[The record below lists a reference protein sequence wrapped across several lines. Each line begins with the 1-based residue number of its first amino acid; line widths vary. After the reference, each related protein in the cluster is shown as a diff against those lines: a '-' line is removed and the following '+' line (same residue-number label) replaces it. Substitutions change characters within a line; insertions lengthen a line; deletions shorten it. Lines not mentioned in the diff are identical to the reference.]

1 MDTFNFRARRY
12 FGARL
17 GVVTALIACA
27 GCTAA
32 QGNEPTT
39 PGAATPPTITSDSV
53 TVAIQGT
60 AQASGGGILAGVAVC
75 LRPDARTAERETCT
89 TSDDHGAWKFT
100 GAPSNTW
107 VGVTFVKDGFFP
119 TLRAI
124 ETDTTDI
131 VIAPTDGELVTS
143 SAMPDML
150 KAAIDPAA
158 GHFLFAT
165 AAPGRDATTAATV
178 TVGTIGGPT
187 TAPVYF
193 DASGNPTL
201 GANEGSE
208 GAMAN
213 LSPGYYEVTFRGT
226 NVSCVNAGQTY
237 GYPITT
243 YQAAGVARLLV
254 PVVEGFLTAPVA
266 VTCTSSAAQ

>member
-1 MDTFNFRARRY
+1 MDTFDFGARGY
-12 FGARL
+12 FGAKL
-17 GVVTALIACA
+17 GVVTALVACA

-32 QGNEPTT
+32 PGGEPTT
-39 PGAATPPTITSDSV
+39 PGATTPTTITSDIV
-53 TVAIQGT
+53 TVTIQGT
-60 AQASGGGILAGVAVC
+60 AQASGGGTLAGVAVC
-75 LRPDARTAERETCT
+75 LRRDPTTADGETCT

-131 VIAPTDGELVTS
+131 DIAPADGELVTS
-143 SAMPDML
+143 SAMPAVL
-150 KAAIDPAA
+150 NAAIDPAS

-165 AAPGRDATTAATV
+165 AGPGLVATTAATV

-187 TAPVYF
+187 TTPAYF
-193 DASGNPTL
+193 DASGNPVI
-201 GANEGSE
+201 GANDGSE

-213 LSPGYYEVTFRGT
+213 LPPGYYEVTFKGT
-226 NVSCVNAGQTY
+226 NVSCANAGQTY

-243 YQAAGVARLLV
+243 YQADGVARLLV
-254 PVVEGFLTAPVA
+254 PVVAGFLTAPVA
-266 VTCTSSAAQ
+266 VSCTPATAQ